1 MELPDI
7 TVDFYKSCIE
17 KFLEEDKHDEEWT
30 KILEQRKKWAE
41 GLLLVSPVTLNNGAI
56 QGYAICYE
64 TRYHLVLLD
73 QNVLQMMAVVPDKA
87 AEFAVHWLMQC
98 HCWMADFQEMP
109 WMAQSYGATEYGIQN
124 PGNDPHIEFFRQR
137 WQVKFARLLK
147 TGTVDTSANIIC
159 PDAVHYKNR
168 NTFVILYGTGKESE
182 DYPLQFE
189 THLISLIELLSPD
202 CSNPKI
208 VEILCKQV
216 TNEVSVITDQTQQT
230 GWHLDVFLINRVRE
244 LFLIRP
250 QIVNSVVNQHIN
262 NLLNMKNEAV
272 GRDLAGRFTMA
283 VKQILPNVQINSLP
297 AELEEQYREFI
308 RGSDIK

>member
-1 MELPDI
+1 M
-7 TVDFYKSCIE
+7 
-17 KFLEEDKHDEEWT
+17 
-30 KILEQRKKWAE
+30 
-41 GLLLVSPVTLNNGAI
+41 
-56 QGYAICYE
+56 
-64 TRYHLVLLD
+64 
-73 QNVLQMMAVVPDKA
+73 
-87 AEFAVHWLMQC
+87 
-98 HCWMADFQEMP
+98 
-109 WMAQSYGATEYGIQN
+109 
-124 PGNDPHIEFFRQR
+124 
-137 WQVKFARLLK
+137 
-147 TGTVDTSANIIC
+147 DTSANIIC